1 MIDLRRWP
9 NADEVLDRALELPA
23 GARAAFVAAATDH
36 DPELRRAIETVLA
49 EASGPDGFLT
59 PGEPLTGPLAD
70 ELAREI
76 APAVADH
83 GSVLRPGDRIE
94 HYEIVSAIG
103 RGGMGEVFRAR
114 DTRLHRDVAIKVL
127 PARFARD
134 RSRLAR
140 FRREA
145 RLLAS
150 LSHPG
155 IGAIFGL
162 AEDAGVEALV
172 LELVEGPTLSERIGG
187 RQLPIDEV
195 IAIGRQIAEALGAAH
210 EANVIH
216 RDLKP
221 ANIKVTPEGVVK
233 ILDFGLAKVFD
244 IESDAALHDSTD
256 LSTASPNAM
265 FGTAAYMS
273 PEQVRRRS
281 VDQRADIWAFGCVL
295 FEMLTGTRAF
305 PGDSIPDVLARV
317 MEREPAFGL
326 LPPATPPALR
336 RLLRR
341 ALDKNPA
348 RRLGHIDDALLEFD
362 DAVAEP
368 EADQAPATPLRW
380 WPIALAVGGLAAAAS
395 VVALL
400 FARSGDPRSEPPA
413 SRLVMALPLGDTP
426 MISFQP
432 MIAVSPDGRTVV
444 YRARR
449 GGMPMLFRRQIDRL
463 ESEPIPGTDGATGPF
478 FSPDGRWLGFDG
490 GGVIKRVSL
499 AGGSPVVVADAP
511 GGVTA
516 AWAADDRIVFATNT
530 GRVLQRVASSG
541 GTPEAISTLDP
552 QRGDTRHT
560 LPQVLPGGD
569 AVLFSVVTGTHR
581 YVAVLDTTTRQVATI
596 LEGTHPRL
604 LAGGYLLFAREGG
617 LWGVRFDTAARKL
630 AGTPV
635 PLVEGVQDTD
645 NTVLHFDVGGDGT
658 LVYLP
663 ATENVLRFQKLV
675 WFDRRGVESPVPIPP
690 GPYGRPALAPD
701 DARVALA
708 VEDRSNSDIW
718 IGDLTNGSM
727 SRLTLEPAIETAP
740 IWSPDG
746 RFVAFRS
753 ERERPGL
760 YRRDA
765 QGAGPIEPLT
775 QTDGPIHSPY
785 SWTPDGS
792 AILLSI
798 FRSFGSQAVA
808 MVTPPDATVR
818 VLLDGDFAQTDPQVS
833 PDGRWLAYQSDES
846 GQAEIYVRPFPRVT
860 GGRWQVSVAG
870 GRVPRWS
877 PDGRELFFIDEV
889 GLMAAR
895 VLPAEPFRFD
905 PPSRL
910 FAVRMFAGRGGNDY
924 EVSRDG
930 RRFLFILDGP
940 QPPERQAQI
949 VVVQGW
955 RGEVAAKLA
964 GQR

>member
-1 MIDLRRWP
+1 M
-9 NADEVLDRALELPA
+9 
-23 GARAAFVAAATDH
+23 
-36 DPELRRAIETVLA
+36 AI
-49 EASGPDGFLT
+49 
-59 PGEPLTGPLAD
+59 
-70 ELAREI
+70 
-76 APAVADH
+76 
-83 GSVLRPGDRIE
+83 
-94 HYEIVSAIG
+94 
-103 RGGMGEVFRAR
+103 
-114 DTRLHRDVAIKVL
+114 
-127 PARFARD
+127 
-134 RSRLAR
+134 
-140 FRREA
+140 
-145 RLLAS
+145 
-150 LSHPG
+150 
-155 IGAIFGL
+155 
-162 AEDAGVEALV
+162 
-172 LELVEGPTLSERIGG
+172 
-187 RQLPIDEV
+187 
-195 IAIGRQIAEALGAAH
+195 
-210 EANVIH
+210 
-216 RDLKP
+216 
-221 ANIKVTPEGVVK
+221 
-233 ILDFGLAKVFD
+233 
-244 IESDAALHDSTD
+244 
-256 LSTASPNAM
+256 
-265 FGTAAYMS
+265 
-273 PEQVRRRS
+273 
-281 VDQRADIWAFGCVL
+281 
-295 FEMLTGTRAF
+295 
-305 PGDSIPDVLARV
+305 
-317 MEREPAFGL
+317 
-326 LPPATPPALR
+326 
-336 RLLRR
+336 
-341 ALDKNPA
+341 
-348 RRLGHIDDALLEFD
+348 
-362 DAVAEP
+362 
-368 EADQAPATPLRW
+368 
-380 WPIALAVGGLAAAAS
+380 
-395 VVALL
+395 
-400 FARSGDPRSEPPA
+400 
-413 SRLVMALPLGDTP
+413 
-426 MISFQP
+426 
-432 MIAVSPDGRTVV
+432 
-444 YRARR
+444 
-449 GGMPMLFRRQIDRL
+449 
-463 ESEPIPGTDGATGPF
+463 
-478 FSPDGRWLGFDG
+478 
-490 GGVIKRVSL
+490 
-499 AGGSPVVVADAP
+499 
-511 GGVTA
+511 
-516 AWAADDRIVFATNT
+516 
-530 GRVLQRVASSG
+530 
-541 GTPEAISTLDP
+541 
-552 QRGDTRHT
+552 
-560 LPQVLPGGD
+560 
-569 AVLFSVVTGTHR
+569 
-581 YVAVLDTTTRQVATI
+581 
-596 LEGTHPRL
+596 
-604 LAGGYLLFAREGG
+604 LLFAREGG

-630 AGTPV
+630 AGTPM

-808 MVTPPDATVR
+808 MVTPPDAAVR

-949 VVVQGW
+949 VVVQGCAR
-955 RGEVAAKLA
+955 RGSGQVGPPTLIA
-964 GQR
+964 GAQALRHKRANSLFAIRVTGEPDRDQRSTKQAD